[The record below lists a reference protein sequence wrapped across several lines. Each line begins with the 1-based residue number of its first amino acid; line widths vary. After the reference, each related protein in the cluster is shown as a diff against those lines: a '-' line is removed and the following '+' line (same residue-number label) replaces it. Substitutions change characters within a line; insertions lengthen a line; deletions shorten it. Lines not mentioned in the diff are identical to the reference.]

1 MLAGKQN
8 TPIVRHFGLQLVEH
22 FIKFRWEE
30 LSDQQKEPL
39 KTKALE
45 LIDQG
50 TYDLLTEQVHIKDA
64 VSRIIVELIKRL
76 WPQLWADLFQNLY
89 DICQHGM
96 TQTELVLKVFLRL
109 VEDVVAFQN
118 VPAHRRREILQALT
132 STVPQLFQFFLQL
145 LDAYRG
151 SSASNKEGMLV
162 CQSVLSTLTGFVD
175 WVNISHITDD
185 SGHMLRTLCE
195 MLGDG
200 NLQLHAA
207 ECLLLIVSRKG
218 KVEDRKPILSL
229 FSPVAMKAILDA
241 AGAAAR
247 NLQDEH
253 HYLFLK
259 RLCQVLTE
267 IGRQLCALW
276 GQVGD
281 ISRPE
286 EFDTYLKALLAFTQ
300 HPSQMLRSYTFSL
313 WNAFIRHPK
322 ISQDPMLLSF
332 LPQLLEACTTTLY
345 KVGLPSQNNS
355 PSCEYSR
362 FDFDS
367 DEDFLQFF
375 ARYRA
380 DTAEMIRSLTL
391 LRPELTFSLASQWLQ
406 KELAKPVPADHPPYS
421 LSSPEYLEWEAMT
434 VFTESVML
442 RLFQSEKT
450 LPDVNLG
457 VQLLSQLLTYQNQDP
472 LIQSCVLS
480 CMSALF
486 PFLRH
491 SPATLPAVL
500 EMIFGSVVF
509 SLPGQT
515 KSTRSRAVKNVRQ
528 HACSVLVKVCKEYP
542 DILFPEFEHLYVCI
556 KNIDAD
562 PDQLSQMERC
572 ILIEALI
579 IVSNQFFDF
588 ERQST
593 FIAEVLAPVKQL
605 WVSPE
610 FTEAF
615 SHPAKFMSYIGL
627 DQEPVQPS
635 SADRCGINR
644 SHIMY
649 CINMILACMKRTTW
663 PADINVAERG
673 GFVASKLED
682 GSMVLRNPATAHI
695 TQFLDNLLALIKTF
709 CCLWLPE
716 FMQLRH
722 AEFTKAYDLQENER
736 LAVLGIQ
743 PPCIDNTDSLVNKQP
758 LERMQNFISVA
769 YDNCFHILGNAGQC
783 LGHEFYTW
791 PNLAQVLVD
800 SVFRNMEHLP
810 DYRVKPIIRAFM
822 KPFIVNC
829 PKQYYSSTALPVL
842 CGLCPA
848 MYQRLSTKWVQI
860 NQRFEEG
867 MVNDEDGAESQEVL
881 EDQLTRQLTREY
893 LELIGMVCVS
903 RLSKAEVTEE
913 VAMDE
918 GEANT
923 QFNRNDRT
931 VSELGI
937 ICLRSEALFPSILLC
952 VLSGLAWSDTMTCS
966 KCAGLCWPLVK
977 QLMLDGVMTKDGAV
991 HVLRSVLAGLQTHGQ
1006 HDTNQANLISLALTV
1021 YEEMRPQYPELKELL
1036 QTVPDCTPE
1045 AVQNFEKNFLQS
1057 VSPQKMP
1064 SEKKKKDMFK
1074 KLVSSII
1081 GKDIG
1086 QLFKREVHYK
1096 TLPPMFKRRPRQ
1108 QMDILEEG
1116 DANLCSLF
1124 KADDI

>member
-1 MLAGKQN
+1 
-8 TPIVRHFGLQLVEH
+8 
-22 FIKFRWEE
+22 
-30 LSDQQKEPL
+30 
-39 KTKALE
+39 
-45 LIDQG
+45 
-50 TYDLLTEQVHIKDA
+50 
-64 VSRIIVELIKRL
+64 
-76 WPQLWADLFQNLY
+76 
-89 DICQHGM
+89 M

-300 HPSQMLRSYTFSL
+300 HPSQ
-313 WNAFIRHPK
+313 
-322 ISQDPMLLSF
+322 
-332 LPQLLEACTTTLY
+332 
-345 KVGLPSQNNS
+345 VGLPSQNNS

-375 ARYRA
+375 A
-380 DTAEMIRSLTL
+380 T
-391 LRPELTFSLASQWLQ
+391 
-406 KELAKPVPADHPPYS
+406 DHLPYS

-500 EMIFGSVVF
+500 EM
-509 SLPGQT
+509 
-515 KSTRSRAVKNVRQ
+515 
-528 HACSVLVKVCKEYP
+528 
-542 DILFPEFEHLYVCI
+542 PEFEHLYVCI

-593 FIAEVLAPVKQL
+593 FIAE
-605 WVSPE
+605 
-610 FTEAF
+610 
-615 SHPAKFMSYIGL
+615 
-627 DQEPVQPS
+627 
-635 SADRCGINR
+635 
-644 SHIMY
+644 IMY

-810 DYRVKPIIRAFM
+810 DYRVKPIIR
-822 KPFIVNC
+822 
-829 PKQYYSSTALPVL
+829 KQ
-842 CGLCPA
+842 
-848 MYQRLSTKWVQI
+848 M
-860 NQRFEEG
+860 

-918 GEANT
+918 
-923 QFNRNDRT
+923 
-931 VSELGI
+931 
-937 ICLRSEALFPSILLC
+937 
-952 VLSGLAWSDTMTCS
+952 
-966 KCAGLCWPLVK
+966 
-977 QLMLDGVMTKDGAV
+977 
-991 HVLRSVLAGLQTHGQ
+991 GLQTHGQ